1 MLNKQLYS
9 PQPPKAP
16 TRAMPLLAQVQNRK
30 QYIGRKEKGTISL
43 HSRADMAEWEDS
55 NTNAAAGLRNRWDG
69 AGVMSDINVAPPRV
83 VAAPLAAETTAQSP
97 LPRWTP
103 WDTWFATGI
112 QEATPNNNPLEA
124 HNNAVKAC
132 GWKPNNPLEAHNNA
146 VKACGWKPN
155 PADAV

>member
-1 MLNKQLYS
+1 M
-9 PQPPKAP
+9 
-16 TRAMPLLAQVQNRK
+16 
-30 QYIGRKEKGTISL
+30 
-43 HSRADMAEWEDS
+43 
-55 NTNAAAGLRNRWDG
+55 
-69 AGVMSDINVAPPRV
+69 MSDINVAPPRV

-97 LPRWTP
+97 LPRDTP